1 MSKVGKVYLVG
12 AGPGDPDLLTIRAVQ
27 RISLGDVI
35 VYDRLIQQ
43 GGIGFLQGIK
53 GGKLV
58 PASFITER
66 FPVGQRQRG
75 DALKIALDLAFEV
88 GPQVLIL

>member
-27 RISLGDVI
+27 RISIGDVI

-43 GGIGFLQGIK
+43 GVLALAKPSVGEDLHGQ
-53 GGKLV
+53 
-58 PASFITER
+58 ASGA
-66 FPVGQRQRG
+66 P
-75 DALKIALDLAFEV
+75 LAPGRDPRAAGRE
-88 GPQVLIL
+88 GAAKARP